1 MFSADVV
8 LLFLR
13 CKSDI
18 RGFIVSVEAFRLLF
32 FLDLNSHSKREF
44 VAERMGGGGRR
55 VQSRVRHVDGCDI
68 SGDCWSMFTAA
79 HVS

>member
-18 RGFIVSVEAFRLLF
+18 RGFIVSGKEYRLVF
-32 FLDLNSHSKREF
+32 FLGLNSHSKGGF
-44 VAERMGGGGRR
+44 VTENMGGGKE
-55 VQSRVRHVDGCDI
+55 S
-68 SGDCWSMFTAA
+68 
-79 HVS
+79 

>member
-18 RGFIVSVEAFRLLF
+18 RGFIVSGKEYRLAF
-32 FLDLNSHSKREF
+32 FLGLNSHSKGVF
-44 VAERMGGGGRR
+44 VTQNMGGGGKESS
-55 VQSRVRHVDGCDI
+55 VQSQ
-68 SGDCWSMFTAA
+68 TL
-79 HVS
+79 